1 MLFAGS
7 LLTACHGGGG
17 IPAPATISGSNTNS
31 SAFKQG
37 AYLTFV
43 IGSVSNSTSATT
55 RRPQFVSPSIL
66 SAVATVYQVY
76 AANPSG
82 NVTSAPLATIGGG
95 STGISA
101 PIGVAVH

>member
-1 MLFAGS
+1 MMRRRLFGIAVVVIAAVS
-7 LLTACHGGGG
+7 LVACKGGGSP
-17 IPAPATISGSNTNS
+17 PAPATISGSNTN
-31 SAFKQG
+31 
-37 AYLTFV
+37 
-43 IGSVSNSTSATT
+43 
-55 RRPQFVSPSIL
+55 PSIL
-66 SAVATVYQVY
+66 SAVATVHQVY